1 MIKIDKD
8 IATLEGTNL
17 ELLYEVTS
25 AIKGIAV
32 AIGITEKDVIK
43 AIEIALDNT
52 SIFNLNIERI
62 FED

>member
-8 IATLEGTNL
+8 IATLEGTNF
-17 ELLYEVTS
+17 ELLCEVTY

-43 AIEIALDNT
+43 AIEITLDDT
-52 SIFNLNIERI
+52 SIYNLNLKRI